1 MLNLIKYEFR
11 KTWALK
17 GIILVITAIF
27 EAMFLIGMLVDSDNM
42 TGLSVCLLC
51 LETMF
56 GVFIIGVFGVY
67 TLSKDLNT
75 KRSYMLFMTPNSS
88 YKILGAKLIENATS
102 IFLGG
107 IFFIVLGIADITA
120 LLSYSGELSTFVDI
134 MVEVFNLAEMDST
147 YIFVSGIHSL
157 SWWAYIVVVGFFA
170 VIISSSLLNGRKYNG
185 LISFIL
191 FLFIAI
197 TVSKIHTA
205 LIIAIFRDV
214 FDFSLTRIIF
224 GIFYYVMLSIIM
236 YVISAWIMDNKLSV

>member
-27 EAMFLIGMLVDSDNM
+27 EAMFLIGMLADSDNM

-134 MVEVFNLAEMDST
+134 MVEVFNLAEIDST
-147 YIFVSGIHSL
+147 YILVSGIHSL

-205 LIIAIFRDV
+205 LIIAIFGDV